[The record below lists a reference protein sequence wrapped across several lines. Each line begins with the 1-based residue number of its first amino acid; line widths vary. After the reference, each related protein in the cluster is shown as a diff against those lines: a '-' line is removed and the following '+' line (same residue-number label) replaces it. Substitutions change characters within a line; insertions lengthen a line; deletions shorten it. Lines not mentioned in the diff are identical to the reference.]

1 MDSNSSVIK
10 INKSRYNLKKYLEK
24 EWNVSS
30 VLDFSDIEIDKL
42 YRSNKPSNSGI
53 TFGNASCCNFS
64 VYHKDIPSHRLHIIY
79 YNFPEIGKSSIKV
92 TKTCSDKISNLYKDN
107 LINKEDSII
116 IILHDQVPV
125 NLEKAIEDLY
135 LNGQEEI
142 VTTGLSP
149 EINEQNDALEN
160 KYTNLH
166 FRNIHI
172 YHLDELAIDITSH
185 VKVPEHEVIRKQNE
199 INEILDK
206 CNCRIN
212 QLPIIMRSD
221 AMGKR
226 LRLAP
231 GDICKITRITQTA
244 GETIYYRVCK

>member
-10 INKSRYNLKKYLEK
+10 INKSRYNLKKYLQE
-24 EWNVSS
+24 EWDVSS

-42 YRSNKPSNSGI
+42 YRSNKPNNSGI
-53 TFGNASCCNFS
+53 NFGNASSCNFTL
-64 VYHKDIPSHRLHIIY
+64 YHKDIHSHRLHIIY
-79 YNFPEIGKSSIKV
+79 YNFPEIGKPSIKV
-92 TKTCSDKISNLYKDN
+92 TKTCSDKINNLYKDD
-107 LINKEDSII
+107 IISKEDSII
-116 IILHDQVPV
+116 IILYDQVPV

-135 LNGQEEI
+135 LNGQEEL
-142 VTTGLSP
+142 TTGLSP
-149 EINEQNDALEN
+149 EINDENNSLEN

-185 VKVPEHEVIRKQNE
+185 IKVPHHEVIRKQNE
-199 INEILDK
+199 INDILEK
-206 CNCRIN
+206 CNVRID
-212 QLPIIMRSD
+212 QLPIILRSD
-221 AMGKR
+221 AMARR

-231 GDICKITRITQTA
+231 GDICKITRITPSA